1 MLTRGAKRKARKRK
15 ANDRHYDKGDQH
27 KKKGGVD
34 HHANKDSG
42 HKFICGYD
50 KCGEVI
56 ASVDLQKE
64 HYSQHAFE
72 VPSSS

>member
-56 ASVDLQKE
+56 ASRPTKRALF
-64 HYSQHAFE
+64 SARI
-72 VPSSS
+72 